1 MNVARG
7 NLGLSACGLFTRII
21 VTYVSIRASDTS
33 SGLFNPPSTAYRT
46 LLYRVLDPKI
56 QYTPSFGLPLEPR

>member
-1 MNVARG
+1 MNVALG

-21 VTYVSIRASDTS
+21 VTHVSIRACDTS
-33 SGLFNPPSTAYRT
+33 SMPFDTPSTAYTT
-46 LLYRVLDPKI
+46 LLYRVLSPKI

>member
-21 VTYVSIRASDTS
+21 VTYVSIRACDTS
-33 SGLFNPPSTAYRT
+33 SRLFNLPSTAYTT
-46 LLYRVLDPKI
+46 LLYRVFIPKNKH
-56 QYTPSFGLPLEPR
+56 TPSFGLPLEPR